1 MSTHEN
7 ILLADDMAL
16 PRWRQLGAR
25 VLEALIGGILL
36 IAGLLKAWEPLEF
49 VQQITD
55 YKIITAPGVVKV
67 LAWVMIA
74 IECGI
79 GTALI
84 VGFRRRLMVPIA
96 CGLFVIFLGTV
107 GWAWASGATADCGC
121 FGSWVKRTP
130 AEAFGEDLLMLGA
143 LVAAWFMNRREVRHY
158 QGMRL
163 GFVAAA
169 VLVGLGVTGWAS
181 QSARNSSDPVTR
193 LQAKQ
198 QTPFSNLEV
207 ALVPVDLNKGTH
219 LVVLIDT
226 GCSHCQASVPGFNQL
241 MVQTKNSPPLIALCS
256 NFEEEVKTF
265 KNTYQ
270 PGFPV
275 GIIARPDLL
284 KLLDTGGTP
293 HTLLVKDGFVLHVWD
308 GQIPTAPEL
317 WQLVP
322 ETMTR

>member
-1 MSTHEN
+1 MSTQEN
-7 ILLADDMAL
+7 ILLANDTPL

-25 VLEALIGGILL
+25 ALETLMGGILL
-36 IAGLLKAWEPLEF
+36 IAGLLKAWEPLNF

-79 GTALI
+79 GMALV
-84 VGFRRRLMVPIA
+84 VGFRRRLMVPLA
-96 CGLFVIFLGTV
+96 CGLFVIFLGTI

-130 AEAFGEDLLMLGA
+130 AEAFAEDLVMLAA
-143 LVAAWFMNRREVRHY
+143 LVAAWFMNRQEANNYR
-158 QGMRL
+158 QLRL
-163 GFVAAA
+163 GLVAVA
-169 VLVGLGVTGWAS
+169 VIAGLGITGWAS
-181 QSARNSSDPVTR
+181 QSARQSSDPAVR
-193 LQAKQ
+193 LQAQ
-198 QTPFSNLEV
+198 SQSPFSNVTV
-207 ALVPVDLNKGTH
+207 ALVPVDLTKGSH

-226 GCSHCQASVPGFNQL
+226 GCSHCQASVPLFNQL
-241 MVQTKNSPPLIALCS
+241 MVQTRNSPPIIALCS

-270 PGFPV
+270 PGFPL

-284 KLLDTGGTP
+284 KLLDSGGTP

-308 GQIPTAPEL
+308 GQVPTVAEL
-317 WQLVP
+317 RQLLPGV
-322 ETMTR
+322 